1 MNRWPLFALALLA
14 GLAWAILRVQVP
26 TPLPHTA
33 PADQFSA
40 GRAMADVRLLASV
53 PHPTGSPA
61 AARVVANL
69 ERRLASLGFAV
80 RRVETLLPADAAKRL
95 SSRGGDAS
103 KPAIS
108 LVAVRKGAN
117 PALPA
122 VALMAHHDS
131 VIASPGAADD
141 IAGVAA
147 ALEIARA
154 IPAAA
159 QRRDLVLV
167 FTDAEEQGLVGAR
180 AIYAPGAA
188 ADPIALRTGVL
199 INLEARG
206 GGGRAMMFQT
216 GPGNGELV
224 RLLGQTTPGV
234 AASSVAVTVYESL
247 PNNTDFTPVLLRGIA
262 GLNFAFIGE
271 AWAYHSPL
279 ATPDALEQGALQHLG
294 DSALGI
300 TRALL
305 MADVLPARAPNAVFA
320 TAPIF
325 GLIVY
330 PAAFGWALVGVSALL
345 LGCAAWWRRGEW
357 SGSGSLLALGQLLI
371 TLIIAGLLMF
381 GLNLLSG
388 SVGAEY
394 YDRLAALP
402 RLEIVAG
409 LAALAALLFTASA
422 GAGTVWDRWLSF
434 VLLCVIDA
442 LAVQILLPGA
452 GPIFAWPA
460 LLATLGLALAAWW
473 GPEHD
478 GRSIGWLHLLP
489 ALLLAI
495 PGLTLTAELAHFAF
509 LGVGGPMPFALVPLL
524 IPALALL
531 APAIPAGPRRP
542 ALLAAAVAVVIAAGV
557 ALWVRFDPVAP
568 SVPPYAGT
576 EKSQG

>member
-1 MNRWPLFALALLA
+1 MNRWPLFALTLA
-14 GLAWAILRVQVP
+14 AAILWAALRIQVP
-26 TPLPHTA
+26 TPLPHDA

-40 GRAMADVRLLASV
+40 GRAMADVRSLAAE

-61 AARVVANL
+61 AARVVARL
-69 ERRLASLGFAV
+69 EQRLAGLGFVV
-80 RRVETLLPADAAKRL
+80 RRVETVLPARAAERL
-95 SSRGGDAS
+95 AKRGGDAT

-108 LVAVRKGAN
+108 LVAVRAGAD

-131 VIASPGAADD
+131 VIGSPGAADD

-154 IPAAA
+154 IPRVA
-159 QRRDLVLV
+159 QRRDLVLI

-180 AIYAPGAA
+180 ALYAPGAA
-188 ADPIALRTGVL
+188 ADAIAAHTGVL

-216 GPGNGELV
+216 GPDNANLV
-224 RLLGQTTPGV
+224 RLLAATTPAA
-234 AASSVAVTVYESL
+234 AASSIAVTIYESL
-247 PNNTDFTPVLLRGIA
+247 PNNTDFTPVLERGIA

-271 AWAYHSPL
+271 AHAYHSPL
-279 ATPDALEQGALQHLG
+279 STPDTLEQGAVQHLG
-294 DSALGI
+294 DSVLGI

-305 MADVLPARAPNAVFA
+305 AADALPAPAPNAVFA
-320 TAPIF
+320 TAPLL

-330 PAAFGWALVGVSALL
+330 PPESGWALVGASLLL
-345 LGCAAWWRRGEW
+345 LGLAAWWRRRDW
-357 SGSGSLLALGQLLI
+357 SLSGTFMAFGQALL
-371 TLIIAGLLMF
+371 TLIIAAVLMW

-402 RLEIVAG
+402 RLELVAG
-409 LAALAALLFTASA
+409 LAALAALLFMASA
-422 GAGTVWDRWLSF
+422 PAGTAWDRWIVLAKLPF
-434 VLLCVIDA
+434 VAA
-442 LAVQILLPGA
+442 LAVQIWLPAA

-460 LLATLGLALAAWW
+460 LLAAIGLAWGARPGASGVAAMA
-473 GPEHD
+473 
-478 GRSIGWLHLLP
+478 P

-509 LGVGGPMPFALVPLL
+509 LGVGAPLPFVTVPLL

-531 APAIPAGPRRP
+531 APAIPAGPRVP
-542 ALLAAAVAVVIAAGV
+542 ALIGAAVAVALAAGV
-557 ALWVRFDPVAP
+557 ALWVNLDPPAP
-568 SVPPYAGT
+568 SIPPYAGD